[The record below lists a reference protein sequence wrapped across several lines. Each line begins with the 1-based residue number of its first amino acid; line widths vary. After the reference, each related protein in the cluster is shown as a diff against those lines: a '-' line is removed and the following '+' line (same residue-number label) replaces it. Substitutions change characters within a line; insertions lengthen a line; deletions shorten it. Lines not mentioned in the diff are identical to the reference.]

1 MKSLFTL
8 LTKRGQL
15 FALILA
21 IVCIVIVFASIMSGL
36 GSAGYDTSL
45 DLVPIMQDETNTQS
59 FNFFSPAVKIPSYL
73 AIICFFIMILGVFK
87 DIFSDPKGS
96 MKMIIGLVVLAV
108 VFFALYS
115 SSAAE
120 NTGKISLLVQEFDV
134 SDNVSKLISG
144 GIKTTVG
151 LTVVAAISMVLM
163 ELWNMFK

>member
-1 MKSLFTL
+1 MKSIFTL

-21 IVCIVIVFASIMSGL
+21 LVCIAIVFVSILSGL

-45 DLVPIMQDETNTQS
+45 DLVPIMQDEESTQN
-59 FNFFSPAVKIPSYL
+59 FNFFSPAVRIPSYL
-73 AIICFFIMILGVFK
+73 AVICFFIMIAGVFK

-96 MKMIIGLVVLAV
+96 IKMIIGLVVLAV

-120 NTGKISLLVQEFDV
+120 NTGKISYLVQEFDV

-151 LTVVAAISMVLM
+151 LTIVAAISMVFM
-163 ELWNMFK
+163 EIWNMFK